1 MLSSNVGVFAGALG
15 FHHRQGQAVFT
26 KEDIVTIPHPAN
38 HTGHALHRV
47 FLLHI
52 RIRTGKFPSH
62 ELQIHVDI
70 NFSRLKLGEIF
81 RLEGALLL
89 MLFLFG
95 GIPGGQLLDLFTKR
109 LDFRLFFIQQAFL
122 FLDFFGVHNHP
133 LGGNQAFVKGA
144 FFIIGAVAVIDP
156 LDKLEQTPQGGQGVA
171 GLHAA
176 LRMYRQIAQLNDKG
190 KLAPGVG
197 IHGKAEGGL
206 MDEGL
211 EIVLVGYFH
220 GLVRGIDP
228 LDRQFQRL
236 AAAHRTHGRG
246 SGVDFLRFDA
256 GGGKEGVFGFRLEK
270 GEVGHGITSPKIFL
284 HQRHFQ
290 RFQLVE
296 ATADGGFYFFCL
308 LDKGGELVL

>member
-26 KEDIVTIPHPAN
+26 KEDIVTIPHLAN

-81 RLEGALLL
+81 RLESALLL

-122 FLDFFGVHNHP
+122 FLDLTGVDSH
-133 LGGNQAFVKGA
+133 LFGGNPAFVKGA

-176 LRMYRQIAQLNDKG
+176 LRMYRQIAQLDDKG

-211 EIVLVGYFH
+211 QVILIGHFH

-236 AAAHRTHGRG
+236 AAAHGAHGG
-246 SGVDFLRFDA
+246 SGGVDFFRFHT
-256 GGGKEGVFGFRLEK
+256 GGGKEGVFRLGREK
-270 GEVGHGITSPKIFL
+270 
-284 HQRHFQ
+284 
-290 RFQLVE
+290 
-296 ATADGGFYFFCL
+296 
-308 LDKGGELVL
+308 

>member
-1 MLSSNVGVFAGALG
+1 MFPPDVGIFAGALG

-26 KEDIVTIPHPAN
+26 KEDIVTIPHLAN

-47 FLLHI
+47 FLPHI
-52 RIRTGKFPSH
+52 RVRAGKFPSH

-95 GIPGGQLLDLFTKR
+95 GIPGGQPLDLFTKR

-144 FFIIGAVAVIDP
+144 FFVIGTVAVIDP

-176 LRMYRQIAQLNDKG
+176 LRMYRQIAQLDDKG
-190 KLAPGVG
+190 ELAPGVG
-197 IHGKAEGGL
+197 IHGKAKGGL

-211 EIVLVGYFH
+211 EIVLVGHFH

-236 AAAHRTHGRG
+236 AAAHGAHGG
-246 SGVDFLRFDA
+246 SGGVDFLRFDA
-256 GGGKEGVFGFRLEK
+256 GGGKEGVVRLGLEK
-270 GEVGHGITSPKIFL
+270 GEVGHGKASSQI
-284 HQRHFQ
+284 
-290 RFQLVE
+290 
-296 ATADGGFYFFCL
+296 
-308 LDKGGELVL
+308 